1 MASSFN
7 VTTLREKKYFPG
19 MLNTSFTF
27 DSKRSFNENGVRSLI
42 TIGKTKIVRNGFK
55 LGQLEAFEIAR

>member
-1 MASSFN
+1 
-7 VTTLREKKYFPG
+7 

-55 LGQLEAFEIAR
+55 LGQLEAFEIARLGSPQAKNT